1 MTLTADIAVVAIAAL
16 ALTDTVLS
24 HRFRMKVADRLRVVN
39 PAKAQQ
45 SDPGGAAQAVPAEP
59 ETAAPGLPKA
69 VGM

>member
-1 MTLTADIAVVAIAAL
+1 MNLTADLAVVAIAAL

-45 SDPGGAAQAVPAEP
+45 QE
-59 ETAAPGLPKA
+59 AAPQAAPVDLTQRRTGT
-69 VGM
+69 